1 MMVNALPSFL
11 FINVSR
17 IGDTMFSIPAMRAV
31 ANAYPGSALTALAH
45 PRRADV
51 LRELPF
57 LAEVGTISK
66 RTAWSRARLGG
77 ARYDVALVYGFDK
90 PLVRYA
96 LRAARQ
102 VIAFRQNDPTLDQQ
116 LHRCVPVPPFQS
128 EHAVLQCLRLP
139 AALGVA
145 PAGLRLS
152 YRVLPAEA
160 AEARARLAAD
170 VPPAAT
176 PLIGLQ
182 VASFPTKGYRDWP
195 VAQFLELAQRIVRD
209 WPHAHFLIYGGAEE
223 RERVQ
228 WLQQALT
235 QRATLYAGRLTLRQT
250 AAVMSLTDLYVG
262 VDTGPTHLMSAFDI
276 PLVGLYHCLS
286 SSQHTGPLEHPCFYS
301 VEHPRAPLNCNE
313 RAPMAE
319 ISLDAV
325 LAAVSRALR
334 EHPPMPSRRGA

>member
-1 MMVNALPSFL
+1 MTSSMPSFL

-31 ANAYPGSALTALAH
+31 ATAYPGSTIVALAH
-45 PRRADV
+45 PRRVDV

-57 LAEVGTISK
+57 LAEVGAISK
-66 RTAWSRARLGG
+66 RSAWSRARLGS

-96 LRAARQ
+96 LRTARQ
-102 VIAFRQNDPTLDQQ
+102 VVAFCQNDPALDQR
-116 LHRCVPVPPFQS
+116 LYRCVPVPPFQS
-128 EHAVLQCLRLP
+128 EHSVLQCLRLP

-170 VPPAAT
+170 VPAAAT
-176 PLIGLQ
+176 PLVGLQ

-195 VAQFLELAQRIVRD
+195 VARFLELSERIVRD
-209 WPHAHFLIYGGAEE
+209 WPQAHFIIYGGTEE

-228 WLQQALT
+228 WLKQALK
-235 QRATLYAGRLTLRQT
+235 QRATLYAGQLTLRQT

-262 VDTGPTHLMSAFDI
+262 IDTGPTHLMSTFDI

-286 SSQHTGPLEHPCFYS
+286 SSRHTGPLEHPCFYP
-301 VEHPRAPLNCNE
+301 VEHPRARHDCDE
-313 RAPMAE
+313 RAAMEE
-319 ISLDAV
+319 ITVDAV
-325 LAAVSRALR
+325 YTVVQRALR
-334 EHPPMPSRRGA
+334 ERAPRAATR

>member
-1 MMVNALPSFL
+1 MTGSTPSFL

-17 IGDTMFSIPAMRAV
+17 IGDTMFCIPAMRAV
-31 ANAYPGSALTALAH
+31 ATAYPGSAITALAH
-45 PRRADV
+45 PRRVDV

-66 RTAWSRARLGG
+66 RSAWSRARLAG
-77 ARYDVALVYGFDK
+77 ARYDFALVYGFDK
-90 PLVRYA
+90 SLVRYA

-102 VIAFRQNDPTLDQQ
+102 VVAFRQNDPALDQQ
-116 LHRCVPVPPFQS
+116 FHHCVPVPPFQS
-128 EHAVLQCLRLP
+128 EHAVLQYLRLP
-139 AALGVA
+139 AALGVE

-152 YRVLPAEA
+152 YCVLPAEA

-170 VPPAAT
+170 VPAAAT

-195 VAQFLELAQRIVRD
+195 VAHFLELSERIVRD
-209 WPHAHFLIYGGAEE
+209 WPRAHFIIYGGTEE

-228 WLQQALT
+228 WLKQALK
-235 QRATLYAGRLTLRQT
+235 QRATLYAGRMTLRQT

-262 VDTGPTHLMSAFDI
+262 VDTGPTHLMSTFDI

-286 SSQHTGPLEHPCFYS
+286 SSRHTGPLEHPCFYP
-301 VEHPRAPLNCNE
+301 VEHPRARGDCNE
-313 RAPMAE
+313 RATMAE
-319 ISLDAV
+319 ISVDTV
-325 LAAVSRALR
+325 LTAALRALR
-334 EHPPMPSRRGA
+334 EHPPMPSRRGT

>member
-1 MMVNALPSFL
+1 MLGFPTSFL

-17 IGDTMFSIPAMRAV
+17 IGDTMFSVPAMRAI
-31 ANAYPGSALTALAH
+31 AKAYPDSAITALAH

-51 LRELPF
+51 LRGLPF

-66 RTAWSRARLGG
+66 RTAWSRAHLGG

-102 VIAFRQNDPTLDQQ
+102 VIAFRQNDPALDQR
-116 LHRCVPVPPFQS
+116 LHRCVSVPPFQS
-128 EHAVLQCLRLP
+128 EHAVLHCLRLP

-145 PAGLRLS
+145 PAGLRLC
-152 YRVLPAEA
+152 YRVLPAEV

-170 VPPAAT
+170 VPPTAT

-209 WPHAHFLIYGGAEE
+209 WPQAHFIIYGGTEE

-228 WLQQALT
+228 WLKQALK

-262 VDTGPTHLMSAFDI
+262 VDTGPTHLMSTFDI

-286 SSQHTGPLEHPCFYS
+286 SSRHTGPLEHPCFYP
-301 VEHPRAPLNCNE
+301 VEHSRARDDCDE
-313 RAPMAE
+313 RVAMAE
-319 ISLDAV
+319 ITVDAV
-325 LAAVSRALR
+325 YTAVQRALR
-334 EHPPMPSRRGA
+334 ERVPPAAIR